1 LTTTLER
8 DDLAD
13 TRELGPLPLRT
24 RRLHPIRRLLGLIRA
39 HPGFTGVFV
48 FGAAIRALAVVAYR
62 PALLFFG
69 DSYTY
74 LWMSHTLKADPTRP
88 IAYPL
93 FIRMLSW
100 APFGHNLAFL
110 IIVQHLMGLG
120 IGVLI
125 YALARRYRLPGW
137 AATLAAAPIL
147 LDAYQVNIEHFV
159 MAEVLFQALIV
170 CALAFLLWDERPSG
184 PFCAFAGGLLA
195 LAGLSRTVGLV
206 LIPIALLFL
215 FLRRVNVARIVAFVM
230 VAAAVVGGF
239 SLWSGHTNTHGQASA
254 EGYFLYGRVMS
265 FADCTQ
271 FDVPPNELGLC
282 DTVPVADRPNANF
295 YVWGQNAPSHLV
307 PVPKGM
313 KPDQLLRSFALNAI
327 FGQPVE
333 YARTVA
339 GDFIHYFRPGHIS
352 GRLDEP
358 GAQWRFP
365 RALDHRQYWD
375 QAVRVDDDSVPV
387 IASGPASVLRGYQG
401 LMFPDGPFFAVM
413 LVLGVA
419 GAWLLIGR
427 PSGGPL
433 ALIVA
438 IAIALLAVPLMTT
451 MFDYRY
457 FLPAIPFISLAGAFG
472 AHAIWERAP
481 SVGARAALIGG
492 AAIFIGGISLAFALS
507 AAPAATA
514 TKACASVDNLGFGTR
529 AVLVGAKTQRRSQ
542 SAYLQEMYQAAA
554 DRQAGSITRGG
565 TYSELWQRLNDAST
579 AVGNEFTIER
589 QCLRHPCG
597 SKRVTPAKLLAR
609 GKRDANVAMRAVHQ
623 FCGQNFPASEGA
635 NAGRRKGLRAP
646 TALPLGVLPDRSKDV

>member
-1 LTTTLER
+1 MTTTLER

-13 TRELGPLPLRT
+13 TIELGPLP
-24 RRLHPIRRLLGLIRA
+24 RRARLLDPIRR
-39 HPGFTGVFV
+39 HPGFTAVFV
-48 FGAAIRALAVVAYR
+48 LGAAVRVLAVAAYR

-74 LWMSHTLKADPTRP
+74 LGISHTLKANPIRP
-88 IAYPL
+88 IVYPL

-100 APFGHNLAFL
+100 APFGRNLAFL

-120 IGVLI
+120 VGVLI

-137 AATLAAAPIL
+137 AATLAAAPML

-159 MAEVLFQALIV
+159 MAELLFQALIV

-195 LAGLSRTVGLV
+195 LAAVSRTVGLA
-206 LIPIALLFL
+206 LIPIAVLFL
-215 FLRRVNVARIVAFVM
+215 FLRRVNISRIVVFVL
-230 VAAAVVGGF
+230 VAAVVLGGN
-239 SLWSGHTNTHGQASA
+239 SLWSGHANKKASVSGA

-271 FDVPPNELGLC
+271 FDVPPNELRLC
-282 DTVPVADRPNANF
+282 DSVPVADRPNTNF
-295 YVWGQNAPSHLV
+295 YVWGANAPPHLV
-307 PVPKGM
+307 PVPKGT

-327 FGQPVE
+327 FGQPVD
-333 YARTVA
+333 YVHTV
-339 GDFIHYFRPGHIS
+339 GSDFVHYFRPGHIS

-365 RALDHRQYWD
+365 RALDHPQYWNE
-375 QAVRVDDDSVPV
+375 AVRLYDDSAPV
-387 IASGPASVLRGYQG
+387 IAAGPASLLRGYQG

-413 LVLGVA
+413 LILGLA

-427 PSGGPL
+427 PSGGPV
-433 ALIVA
+433 ALIVV
-438 IAIALLAVPLMTT
+438 IAIALLVVPIMTA

-481 SVGARAALIGG
+481 SAVARGALIGG
-492 AAIFIGGISLAFALS
+492 AAVFVGGISLAFALS

-514 TKACASVDNLGFGTR
+514 ATACASVNNLGYGTK
-529 AVLVGAKTQRRSQ
+529 AVLVGSKTQRRTQ
-542 SAYLQEMYQAAA
+542 SGYLQEMYQAAA
-554 DRQAGSITRGG
+554 DRQSGSISRGG
-565 TYSELWQRLNDAST
+565 TYRKLWQLLSNAS
-579 AVGNEFTIER
+579 AAAGNEFTTER
-589 QCLRHPCG
+589 RCLRYRCG
-597 SKRVTPAKLLAR
+597 TKEATAAQQLAR

-623 FCGQNFPASEGA
+623 FCGMHFSPG
-635 NAGRRKGLRAP
+635 
-646 TALPLGVLPDRSKDV
+646 LGVTAAPNKMPRPRSAPVLAILPSRPDEA